1 MYPLVLSIGNFHLYT
16 ISILLVFSWLVFSFV
31 FWKQLRGYGIDEE
44 KIFDITF
51 WSTVVGAI
59 ASRGVYVGLHWS
71 EFSDAWLK
79 IPAIW
84 VAPGFSLYGA
94 FIGSIVAF
102 ILLSKAERIRLGYI
116 LDAIAHAFPIAI
128 AIGLLGVLLDGSVAG
143 TQTTVPWA
151 IRYIG
156 LMGLRHP
163 VQVYEIIT
171 LGIVIWI
178 VSLFQ
183 KRSVKEKWPFGA
195 VGVWFMLLYTVPMF
209 ILEFFKDTHVYW
221 ISLRAN
227 QWILL
232 AVFAE
237 SMGAFYV
244 RCGGREK
251 VRPIINSI
259 QTRIKKLTGGIY
271 AKFSK

>member
-1 MYPLVLSIGNFHLYT
+1 MRGN
-16 ISILLVFSWLVFSFV
+16 
-31 FWKQLRGYGIDEE
+31 GIDEE

-51 WSTVVGAI
+51 WSTVAGAI
-59 ASRGVYVGLHWS
+59 ASRVLYVSLHWN

-102 ILLSKAERIRLGYI
+102 ILLSKTKRIRLGYI
-116 LDAIAHAFPIAI
+116 LDAIALAFPFSIVIA
-128 AIGLLGVLLDGSVAG
+128 LVGVMLDGSVAG
-143 TQTTVPWA
+143 TQSAVPWA
-151 IRYIG
+151 IRYAG
-156 LMGLRHP
+156 LTGLRHP
-163 VQVYEIIT
+163 VQVYEILT
-171 LGIVIWI
+171 VCFVIWI
-178 VSLFQ
+178 VARLQ
-183 KRSVKEKWPFGA
+183 KKSIKEKWPFGA
-195 VGVWFMLLYTVPMF
+195 VGVWFLILYTVPMF

-244 RCGGREK
+244 RCGGREA
-251 VRPIINSI
+251 VRPIINSV
-259 QTRIKKLTGGIY
+259 QTKIKKLTGGIY